1 MIHPTKEWDVL
12 IIKASGI
19 ALVTMAL
26 TWLPVALGSMVQI
39 FAVTWCQVSA
49 YSGDGGYHE
58 LMTSLNIQTISSAV
72 GEIVAFFILLVLA
85 RWVFGYPQILR
96 RAFQRTSQQ
105 PRETDAERDN
115 PPIDR

>member
-1 MIHPTKEWDVL
+1 MNQPTKEWDEFLV
-12 IIKASGI
+12 KASGI
-19 ALVTMAL
+19 ALLTVAL
-26 TWLPVALGSMVQI
+26 TWLPSAMGAAMQI
-39 FAVTWCQVSA
+39 ITYEWFQDKV
-49 YSGDGGYHE
+49 YSGDSDMHKYLSKINTE
-58 LMTSLNIQTISSAV
+58 MISFAV
-72 GEIVAFFILLVLA
+72 GKIMAFFVLLVLA